1 MEIINTLQKYDT
13 FLKKKSVLE
22 LAWVLFII
30 LAYKIYGSICYIMKS
45 TKRYLIICLFPL
57 IIYFLV
63 SIDKSRII

>member
-30 LAYKIYGSICYIMKS
+30 LALVALGVSLG
-45 TKRYLIICLFPL
+45 YLR
-57 IIYFLV
+57 FLCFL
-63 SIDKSRII
+63 K

>member
-1 MEIINTLQKYDT
+1 MIHFSRKNQL
-13 FLKKKSVLE
+13 LE

-30 LAYKIYGSICYIMKS
+30 LAYKICGSICYIMKS

>member
-30 LAYKIYGSICYIMKS
+30 LAYKICGSICYIIHK
-45 TKRYLIICLFPL
+45 TVPDYL
-57 IIYFLV
+57 LV
-63 SIDKSRII
+63 SFDYLFSCQHR